1 MTWTLEGNKKKSWAV
16 THKEPKKTP
25 YCSDPCQQQQLDVH
39 PCRSWGSNKQPGGAS
54 GTGSL
59 TWAPAVS
66 PNMGRDPAQPLWAVV
81 LGPLENPVSGSHH
94 GRKSLVDVL
103 EPSGEAPGAEG
114 AKGSE
119 SGAGG
124 REEGPFSSSTTARQ
138 HSSGQDSPLQPRFL
152 PWGEGSV

>member
-1 MTWTLEGNKKKSWAV
+1 
-16 THKEPKKTP
+16 
-25 YCSDPCQQQQLDVH
+25 
-39 PCRSWGSNKQPGGAS
+39 
-54 GTGSL
+54 
-59 TWAPAVS
+59 
-66 PNMGRDPAQPLWAVV
+66 MGRDPAQPLWAVV

-124 REEGPFSSSTTARQ
+124 REEGPFSQHHCPAAQLRPRQPSSATVSPVGGRECVSEHLAPPAVRTLPSRPISVSL
-138 HSSGQDSPLQPRFL
+138 HPGCWVLSCMTGVGSG
-152 PWGEGSV
+152 

>member
-1 MTWTLEGNKKKSWAV
+1 
-16 THKEPKKTP
+16 
-25 YCSDPCQQQQLDVH
+25 
-39 PCRSWGSNKQPGGAS
+39 
-54 GTGSL
+54 
-59 TWAPAVS
+59 
-66 PNMGRDPAQPLWAVV
+66 MGRDPAQPLWAVV